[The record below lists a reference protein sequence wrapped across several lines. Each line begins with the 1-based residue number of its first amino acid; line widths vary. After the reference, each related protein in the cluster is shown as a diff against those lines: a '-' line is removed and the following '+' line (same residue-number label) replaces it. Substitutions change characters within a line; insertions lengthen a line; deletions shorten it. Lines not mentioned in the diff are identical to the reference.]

1 MQDTYLEACY
11 HHGRLL
17 AAYLYLG
24 PRADRKS
31 VRTKKVGPSL
41 LVDFAASG
49 EPIGIEIIDPDLVT
63 ARDVN
68 VVLRQL
74 GLPEMPA
81 DELQPLRAA

>member
-1 MQDTYLEACY
+1 MQETFLEACY

-24 PRADRKS
+24 PRAGRKS
-31 VRTKKVGPSL
+31 VRTKEAGPSL

-49 EPIGIEIIDPDLVT
+49 EPIGIEIVDPELVT

-74 GLPEMPA
+74 GLPEMKA
-81 DELQPLRAA
+81 EELQPLRAA